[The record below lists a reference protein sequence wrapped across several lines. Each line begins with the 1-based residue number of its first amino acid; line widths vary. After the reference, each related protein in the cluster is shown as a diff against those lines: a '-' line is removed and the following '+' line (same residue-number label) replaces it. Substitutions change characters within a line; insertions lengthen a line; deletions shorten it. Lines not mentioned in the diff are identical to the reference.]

1 MQELQEFRK
10 FTALDKRITIV
21 EEVEKENSNPN
32 LDTAEIS
39 KELKHKNNRW
49 EDVREGLKR
58 EDNLVSGQS

>member
-32 LDTAEIS
+32 LDTTEIS
-39 KELKHKNNRW
+39 KELKHKNNR
-49 EDVREGLKR
+49 
-58 EDNLVSGQS
+58 